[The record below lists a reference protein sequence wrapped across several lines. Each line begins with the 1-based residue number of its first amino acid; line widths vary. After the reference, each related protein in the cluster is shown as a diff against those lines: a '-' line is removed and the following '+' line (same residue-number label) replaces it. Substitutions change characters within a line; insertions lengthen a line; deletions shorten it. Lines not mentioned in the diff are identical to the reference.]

1 MRAALAPAITK
12 IRSARRGARKAS
24 SATRNQERATPNGRR
39 GANFLWN
46 RNNTGGRGAM
56 RGKRRRRAGGSLGR
70 TRSSPPTQ
78 RELVR
83 DVMVASSKYGLWLT
97 LRQLARLTGY
107 GEASISAQLRHLRK
121 PEYGGFVVEK
131 RWCYEGRVGR
141 GATWEYRLRAARR
154 KETKRT
160 KGT

>member
-1 MRAALAPAITK
+1 
-12 IRSARRGARKAS
+12 
-24 SATRNQERATPNGRR
+24 
-39 GANFLWN
+39 
-46 RNNTGGRGAM
+46 M
-56 RGKRRRRAGGSLGR
+56 RGKRRRRAGGLLSR
-70 TRSSPPTQ
+70 RPSAPPTQ

-121 PEYGGFVVEK
+121 PQYGGFVVEK
-131 RWCYEGRVGR
+131 RCCCDGLVGR
-141 GATWEYRLRAARR
+141 GATWEYRLRAAKR

-160 KGT
+160 RAA

>member
-1 MRAALAPAITK
+1 
-12 IRSARRGARKAS
+12 
-24 SATRNQERATPNGRR
+24 
-39 GANFLWN
+39 
-46 RNNTGGRGAM
+46 M
-56 RGKRRRRAGGSLGR
+56 RGKRRRRAGGLLGR

-78 RELVR
+78 HELVR

-131 RWCYEGRVGR
+131 RCCYEGHIGHSGHR
-141 GATWEYRLRAARR
+141 GATWEYRLRAAKQKNIESKAAVRR
-154 KETKRT
+154 ETRSS
-160 KGT
+160 

>member
-1 MRAALAPAITK
+1 
-12 IRSARRGARKAS
+12 
-24 SATRNQERATPNGRR
+24 
-39 GANFLWN
+39 
-46 RNNTGGRGAM
+46 M
-56 RGKRRRRAGGSLGR
+56 RGKRRRLTAALRER
-70 TRSSPPTQ
+70 KRSPLPTQ

-131 RWCYEGRVGR
+131 RCCYEGHIGHGGHR
-141 GATWEYRLRAARR
+141 GATWEYRLRAAKRKNIESAAAVRR
-154 KETKRT
+154 ETRSS
-160 KGT
+160 